1 MKKNICNLFK
11 KNYNSDIMYK
21 EDIRM
26 EMNEILNIYNNYK
39 TKISDLWR
47 SL

>member
-1 MKKNICNLFK
+1 
-11 KNYNSDIMYK
+11 MYK

-26 EMNEILNIYNNYK
+26 EMSEILNIYNSYK
-39 TKISDLWR
+39 IKISDLWR

>member
-1 MKKNICNLFK
+1 
-11 KNYNSDIMYK
+11 MYK

-39 TKISDLWR
+39 IKISDLWR